1 MTNGLGFSYIVK
13 SFRGKQIIND
23 EEDKLQENDSK
34 LLWNGTM

>member
-1 MTNGLGFSYIVK
+1 MTNGLEFSYTVK